1 MDLLVPVALSDHLIA
16 SRIEHRVLSIDNFK
30 FIQMANNV
38 SHTTDYKVLVKVVL
52 VLMFLTFLTIFVTSL
67 HLAAFSVTV
76 ALLIA
81 GVKGFMI
88 LTYFMHLK
96 YESLLLRILV
106 AMIFVLYAVIILITF
121 IDYAYR

>member
-1 MDLLVPVALSDHLIA
+1 
-16 SRIEHRVLSIDNFK
+16 
-30 FIQMANNV
+30 MANNV
-38 SHTTDYKVLVKVVL
+38 SHTTEYKVLIKVLL
-52 VLMFLTFLTIFVTSL
+52 VLMFLTFVTITVTSF
-67 HLAAFSVTV
+67 HLAAFAVTV

-81 GVKGFMI
+81 GVKAFMI

-106 AMIFVLYAVIILITF
+106 AMIFVIYAVIVLITF

>member
-1 MDLLVPVALSDHLIA
+1 
-16 SRIEHRVLSIDNFK
+16 
-30 FIQMANNV
+30 MANNV
-38 SHTTDYKVLVKVVL
+38 SHITPYKILARVVL
-52 VLMFLTFLTIFVTSL
+52 VLMFLTLLTVSISEL
-67 HLAAFSVTV
+67 HLGAFSVTV

-106 AMIFVLYAVIILITF
+106 ATIFVMYAVIVLITF

>member
-1 MDLLVPVALSDHLIA
+1 
-16 SRIEHRVLSIDNFK
+16 
-30 FIQMANNV
+30 MANNV
-38 SHTTDYKVLVKVVL
+38 SHTTDYKVLVKVVF

-96 YESLLLRILV
+96 YESMLLRILV
-106 AMIFVLYAVIILITF
+106 ALIFVLYAVIILITF

>member
-1 MDLLVPVALSDHLIA
+1 
-16 SRIEHRVLSIDNFK
+16 
-30 FIQMANNV
+30 MANNV
-38 SHTTDYKVLVKVVL
+38 SHATDYKVLARVVL
-52 VLMFLTFLTIFVTSL
+52 VLMSLTFLTIFVTSL
-67 HLAAFSVTV
+67 HLTALSVTI

-96 YESLLLRILV
+96 YESVLLRILV
-106 AMIFVLYAVIILITF
+106 AMIFVLYAVIILLTF

>member
-1 MDLLVPVALSDHLIA
+1 
-16 SRIEHRVLSIDNFK
+16 
-30 FIQMANNV
+30 MANNTT
-38 SHTTDYKVLVKVVL
+38 HTTEYRVLARVLL
-52 VLMFLTFLTIFVTSL
+52 VLMFLTFLTISVTSY
-67 HLAAFSVTV
+67 HLAAFSVTI

-81 GVKGFMI
+81 GTKGFLV

>member
-1 MDLLVPVALSDHLIA
+1 
-16 SRIEHRVLSIDNFK
+16 
-30 FIQMANNV
+30 MANNTT
-38 SHTTDYKVLVKVVL
+38 HTTEYRVLARVL
-52 VLMFLTFLTIFVTSL
+52 LALMFFTFLTISVTAY
-67 HLAAFSVTV
+67 HLAAFSVAV

-81 GVKGFMI
+81 GVKGFLV

-106 AMIFVLYAVIILITF
+106 AMVFAIYAVIILITF

>member
-1 MDLLVPVALSDHLIA
+1 
-16 SRIEHRVLSIDNFK
+16 
-30 FIQMANNV
+30 MANNTT
-38 SHTTDYKVLVKVVL
+38 HTTEYRVLARVLL
-52 VLMFLTFLTIFVTSL
+52 VLMFLTFLTISVTSY
-67 HLAAFSVTV
+67 HLAAFSVTI

-81 GVKGFMI
+81 GVKGFLV

-106 AMIFVLYAVIILITF
+106 AMVFVLYAVIVLITF

>member
-1 MDLLVPVALSDHLIA
+1 
-16 SRIEHRVLSIDNFK
+16 
-30 FIQMANNV
+30 MANNTT
-38 SHTTDYKVLVKVVL
+38 HTTEYRVLARVLL
-52 VLMFLTFLTIFVTSL
+52 VLMFLTFLTISVTSL
-67 HLAAFSVTV
+67 HLGAFSVTV

-81 GVKGFMI
+81 GVKGFLV

-96 YESLLLRILV
+96 YESVLLRILV